1 MAIWI
6 VIRLRLDGGSKHG
19 LMVGGTKANGAR
31 IEHMV
36 KASFGTQMVTSTR
49 ATGRTTRLT
58 VTGFTNTLMVLS
70 T

>member
-6 VIRLRLDGGSKHG
+6 VIRLRLGGGSKLG
-19 LMVGGTKANGAR
+19 LTVGGTKANGAR

-36 KASFGTQMVTSTR
+36 KASFGTQMEISTR
-49 ATGRTTRLT
+49 ATGRTTRPT
-58 VTGFTNTLMVLS
+58 VTGFINTLMVPS